1 MTPELEDKIARLP
14 TRPGVY
20 LMRGARGEI
29 VYIGKATNLRSRVR
43 SYFTGNDPRAFVRF
57 LGDLLTDIDVVI
69 SQNAKEALLLE
80 NTLIKKHRPRFNFML
95 KDDKNYLSIRVDLE
109 HPWPR
114 VELVRQIRQD
124 GARYFGPYHSA
135 QNVRKTLNVL
145 NRYFQLRTCPD
156 TILNNR
162 SRPCLQH
169 QIKRCPAPCVLD
181 ISRDAYMDD
190 VGHAVL
196 FLQGK
201 QAELTS
207 KLSQQMM
214 RAAEQME
221 FERAAH
227 LRDQIRAI
235 ELSLTQQSAVQTTL
249 TDQDVIG
256 LCRQG
261 ENVAVAV
268 MTFRGGSLSDVS
280 NYALHDQLFP
290 DEDLLNSFIAQF
302 YQLTGNNPPEVIYC
316 PVEPSDAESIA
327 HYLSDVRGTKVS
339 IHVPRR
345 GEKRDLLELAIDNA
359 TNYFQETLSSAARN
373 LAALEKLQSRLRL
386 HQMPRT
392 MECYDISNFQ
402 GKQIVA
408 SGIRF
413 LDGEPDKANY
423 RRYRIRTTQTQDDF
437 QSMFEVLTRRARAA
451 IDGNFPMPDLLVID
465 GGKGQL
471 SMATQALHDLGLHD
485 QEIVSLAKSRV
496 QGADENDAPQYS
508 AERVFVP
515 GHKEPVVLKQNSD
528 EMYVLTRI
536 RDEAHRV
543 AITYHRELRRK
554 ETLRSRLDDIEGVG
568 PSKRAALLKHFGSL
582 RKVKDATLAELE
594 AVPTIGRR
602 LAATVYAYFHPG
614 ELDEA
619 VDVVE
624 RIDEVHDLDEPTYD
638 LDADLREPGAAD
650 AAPPVVGRRALSAND
665 SEKDMARKLGTTR
678 VIGAGRRRTS
688 SRKSK

>member
-1 MTPELEDKIARLP
+1 VTPELEDKIARLP

-20 LMRGARGEI
+20 LMRGPKGEI

-43 SYFTGNDPRAFVRF
+43 SYFTGHDPRQFVRF
-57 LGDLLTDIDVVI
+57 LGELLTDIDVMI
-69 SQNAKEALLLE
+69 SQNPKEALLLE

-109 HPWPR
+109 HEWPR
-114 VELVRQIRQD
+114 VELVRQISKD

-190 VGHAVL
+190 VGHALL

-201 QAELTS
+201 QVELTEE
-207 KLSQQMM
+207 LVTQMM
-214 RAAEQME
+214 RAAEHME

-227 LRDQIRAI
+227 LRDQIKAI
-235 ELSLTQQSAVQTTL
+235 ESSLTQQSAVQTTL
-249 TDQDVIG
+249 ADQDVIG
-256 LCRQG
+256 ICRQG

-268 MTFRGGSLSDVS
+268 LMFRGGSLMDVS

-302 YQLTGNNPPEVIYC
+302 YQLSGNNPPETIYC
-316 PVEPSDAESIA
+316 PTEPNEQETIA
-327 HYLSDVRGTKVS
+327 SYLSDVRGTKVS

-345 GEKRDLLELAIDNA
+345 GEKRDLLDLAIDNA
-359 TNYFQETLSSAARN
+359 TNYFQETLSSTARSM
-373 LAALEKLQSRLRL
+373 AALEKLQSRLRL
-386 HQMPRT
+386 RQIPRT

-408 SGIRF
+408 SGVRF
-413 LDGEPDKANY
+413 LDGDADRANY

-437 QSMFEVLTRRARAA
+437 QSMFEVLTRRAKASM
-451 IDGNFPMPDLLVID
+451 DGSFPMPDLLVID

-471 SMATQALHDLGLHD
+471 SMAVQALQDLGMHD

-496 QGADENDAPQYS
+496 EGTDDNDAPQYS

-515 GHKEPVVLKQNSD
+515 GHKEPIVLKQNSD
-528 EMYVLTRI
+528 EMYLLTRI

-543 AITYHRELRRK
+543 AITYHRDLRKK

-568 PSKRAALLKHFGSL
+568 PSKRAALLKHFGS
-582 RKVKDATLAELE
+582 VKGVREATLAELE
-594 AVPTIGRR
+594 AAPTVGRR
-602 LAATVYAYFHPG
+602 LAATVFSFFHPD
-614 ELDEA
+614 ELDA
-619 VDVVE
+619 FSDVVE
-624 RIDEVHDLDEPTYD
+624 SIDDIPADGGPVIDLHADESNGPAPAENQSAAASPPMRSTRNERD
-638 LDADLREPGAAD
+638 L
-650 AAPPVVGRRALSAND
+650 
-665 SEKDMARKLGTTR
+665 ARQLGTTR
-678 VIGAGRRRTS
+678 VIAAGRRRS
-688 SRKSK
+688 GGGRGK

>member
-1 MTPELEDKIARLP
+1 MTPELEEKIARLP

-20 LMRGARGEI
+20 LMRGPRGEI

-95 KDDKNYLSIRVDLE
+95 KDDKNYLSIRVDLD
-109 HPWPR
+109 HSWPR

-190 VGHAVL
+190 VGHALL
-196 FLQGK
+196 FLQGR

-207 KLSQQMM
+207 ELTQQMM

-235 ELSLTQQSAVQTTL
+235 EMSLTQQSAVQTTL

-290 DEDLLNSFIAQF
+290 DEDLLNSFITQY
-302 YQLTGNNPPEVIYC
+302 YQLTGNNPPEAIYC
-316 PVEPSDAESIA
+316 PTEPSDAESITQ
-327 HYLSDVRGTKVS
+327 YLSDVRGARVS

-359 TNYFQETLSSAARN
+359 TNYFQETLSSAARS
-373 LAALEKLQSRLRL
+373 LAALQKLQSRLRL
-386 HQMPRT
+386 QQVPRT

-408 SGIRF
+408 SGVRF

-451 IDGNFPMPDLLVID
+451 IDGSYPMPDLLVID

-471 SMATQALHDLGLHD
+471 SMATQALQDLGLHD
-485 QEIVSLAKSRV
+485 QEIISLAKSRV
-496 QGADENDAPQYS
+496 QGADEHDAPQYS

-515 GHKEPVVLKQNSD
+515 GHKEPVVLRQNSD

-543 AITYHRELRRK
+543 AITYHRDLRRK

-582 RKVKDATLAELE
+582 RRIKDASLPEIE
-594 AVPTIGRR
+594 AVPTVGRR
-602 LAATVYAYFHPG
+602 LAAAVYEHFHPG
-614 ELDEA
+614 EIDEPL
-619 VDVVE
+619 DVVE
-624 RIDEVHDLDEPTYD
+624 LFDVTNEAELPAYV
-638 LDADLREPGAAD
+638 LDADLSSSSPAD
-650 AAPPVVGRRALSAND
+650 DGNRVGRRALSASDN
-665 SEKDMARKLGTTR
+665 EREMARKLGTTR
-678 VIGAGRRRTS
+678 VIGAGRRRHS
-688 SRKSK
+688 SKKPK